1 MGNFPFFIEAKNVFD
16 IWSFDEDEPRIAAG
30 EQRGEKTI
38 FLKKYHTIKESVR
51 DNYRV
56 LARGANYAKFRQMR
70 VSSNS
75 SYGLTHAL
83 DAYSEKGAK
92 YWYR

>member
-38 FLKKYHTIKESVR
+38 FLKKYH
-51 DNYRV
+51 
-56 LARGANYAKFRQMR
+56 
-70 VSSNS
+70 
-75 SYGLTHAL
+75 
-83 DAYSEKGAK
+83 
-92 YWYR
+92 